1 MKRLKIT
8 DDHGFTARKLRKE
21 ERKIKDASL
30 RQRVTA
36 VRLIMEGYLGKEVAE
51 MLNLHVNPCLP
62 MSSYLMKVDWRSYSI
77 KNSSRKVSVSDR
89 RTTEEVKTHD
99 FTQHSFRTR
108 IGNRCFLE
116 YSYHSIL
123 PSKSIRDFHDK
134 GMGE

>member
-77 KNSSRKVSVSDR
+77 KKLLPGSL
-89 RTTEEVKTHD
+89 
-99 FTQHSFRTR
+99 R
-108 IGNRCFLE
+108 I
-116 YSYHSIL
+116 
-123 PSKSIRDFHDK
+123 
-134 GMGE
+134 

>member
-51 MLNLHVNPCLP
+51 MLNLH
-62 MSSYLMKVDWRSYSI
+62 RQ
-77 KNSSRKVSVSDR
+77 SVSTYVQLFNEGGLEKLLDKK
-89 RTTEEVKTHD
+89 TPPGKSPYLTEEQQKKLKHMIL
-99 FTQHSFRTR
+99 HSTPF
-108 IGNRCFLE
+108 
-116 YSYHSIL
+116 
-123 PSKSIRDFHDK
+123 
-134 GMGE
+134 